1 MKIEVAASSYPFFA
15 ALASET
21 RLKIINLLAE
31 KPLNIG
37 QLAESLDISG
47 AIVTRHINLLEEA
60 GIVKT
65 ESITGKRGRQKLC
78 SLAAKQVLLL
88 FPSPESSES
97 TRQLSIP
104 VGQFVAHSVQPT
116 CGLASTDGLI
126 GICDD
131 PRYFSDPDRTKAAIV
146 WFRTGWLEYSIPS
159 YLFSRGEP
167 EQFEISLEICSE
179 HPGYNE
185 DWPSDIHFYLN
196 DKLVGYWTSPGDF
209 GAKGGI
215 YTPSWWQHGTKHGLL
230 KTLKITQEG
239 SFLDGVYLSS
249 LTIADLGI
257 EPHQDLKFRIAVP
270 EDAKNPGGIN
280 LFGKGFGNYN
290 QDIEVRVQYR

>member
-97 TRQLSIP
+97 TRTA
-104 VGQFVAHSVQPT
+104 FHSRWAV
-116 CGLASTDGLI
+116 
-126 GICDD
+126 
-131 PRYFSDPDRTKAAIV
+131 
-146 WFRTGWLEYSIPS
+146 
-159 YLFSRGEP
+159 
-167 EQFEISLEICSE
+167 CS
-179 HPGYNE
+179 PQR
-185 DWPSDIHFYLN
+185 P
-196 DKLVGYWTSPGDF
+196 
-209 GAKGGI
+209 A
-215 YTPSWWQHGTKHGLL
+215 
-230 KTLKITQEG
+230 
-239 SFLDGVYLSS
+239 
-249 LTIADLGI
+249 
-257 EPHQDLKFRIAVP
+257 PHLRPCLQQM
-270 EDAKNPGGIN
+270 G
-280 LFGKGFGNYN
+280 
-290 QDIEVRVQYR
+290 